1 MKKKWN
7 KIVEEILKMDSDMSK
22 LSDSELRHKTD
33 EFKLR
38 LKEGTSLD
46 SLLPEAFAVVRE
58 TAFRVVGMKPYPVQI
73 MGGIA
78 IHEGNIAEMA
88 TGEGKTL
95 VSTMP
100 AYLNALVGKGVH
112 IVTVNDYLAKRDAEW
127 MGKIH
132 EFLGLSV
139 GYILNDYTPDR
150 RKQAYNCDITY
161 ITNNELGFD
170 YLRDNMAK
178 KSTDIVQR
186 GLHFAIIDEIDS
198 ILIDE
203 ARTPLIISGN
213 ESDASSL
220 YIACDILA
228 RQMQKGKGDGKLK
241 KIDAILG
248 EDIVEDGD
256 FYVDE
261 KDKNVSLT
269 VAGVEK
275 VEDYF
280 HIENFSAP
288 EHLAIQK
295 TIILALKANY
305 LMFRDKDYVVKE
317 QQVFIVDEFTGRIM
331 KGRRFSD
338 GLHQAIEAKEHV
350 VIQKE
355 NNTLATITLQNFF
368 NKYDKKAG
376 MTGTAKTEE
385 KEFRDTYHMKVC
397 PIPTNKPIS
406 RVDEP
411 DSLYLTKKEKFHAII
426 EDIVKT
432 HEKEQ
437 PVLVGTINIDTS
449 EYLSRKLKEI
459 GIKHQVLNA
468 KYHEAEAEIISHAGE
483 KGMVT
488 IATNMAGRG
497 TDIILGK
504 EVLALGG
511 LRVIGTERHE
521 SRRIDNQL
529 RGRAGRQGD
538 IGSSKFYLSLEDNL
552 IRLFGLEKYIE
563 LYRKL
568 GIKENE
574 EITHKTASK
583 QVEKAQ
589 RRVELNNYN
598 MRKQLLDYDKVNNDQ
613 RELIYAERRKLLNK
627 ENIRETILNML
638 RDVANSCIS
647 YDKKNKT
654 WDVSVLNDYL
664 EKDEMITISSDSTQ
678 KELSKTV
685 FEIFFKKYQKIEEL
699 ITPEQMRENERSV
712 LLEVID
718 NNWMLQL
725 DNMEHLKQSIS
736 LQSYAQK
743 DPVAQYK
750 LEGYSMFDRMLA
762 SIRNDIAITFT
773 HIYYEPAE
781 V

>member
-1 MKKKWN
+1 
-7 KIVEEILKMDSDMSK
+7 
-22 LSDSELRHKTD
+22 
-33 EFKLR
+33 
-38 LKEGTSLD
+38 
-46 SLLPEAFAVVRE
+46 
-58 TAFRVVGMKPYPVQI
+58 
-73 MGGIA
+73 
-78 IHEGNIAEMA
+78 
-88 TGEGKTL
+88 
-95 VSTMP
+95 
-100 AYLNALVGKGVH
+100 
-112 IVTVNDYLAKRDAEW
+112 
-127 MGKIH
+127 
-132 EFLGLSV
+132 
-139 GYILNDYTPDR
+139 
-150 RKQAYNCDITY
+150 
-161 ITNNELGFD
+161 
-170 YLRDNMAK
+170 
-178 KSTDIVQR
+178 
-186 GLHFAIIDEIDS
+186 
-198 ILIDE
+198 
-203 ARTPLIISGN
+203 
-213 ESDASSL
+213 
-220 YIACDILA
+220 
-228 RQMQKGKGDGKLK
+228 
-241 KIDAILG
+241 
-248 EDIVEDGD
+248 
-256 FYVDE
+256 
-261 KDKNVSLT
+261 
-269 VAGVEK
+269 
-275 VEDYF
+275 
-280 HIENFSAP
+280 
-288 EHLAIQK
+288 
-295 TIILALKANY
+295 
-305 LMFRDKDYVVKE
+305 
-317 QQVFIVDEFTGRIM
+317 
-331 KGRRFSD
+331 
-338 GLHQAIEAKEHV
+338 
-350 VIQKE
+350 
-355 NNTLATITLQNFF
+355 
-368 NKYDKKAG
+368 
-376 MTGTAKTEE
+376 
-385 KEFRDTYHMKVC
+385 
-397 PIPTNKPIS
+397 
-406 RVDEP
+406 
-411 DSLYLTKKEKFHAII
+411 
-426 EDIVKT
+426 
-432 HEKEQ
+432 
-437 PVLVGTINIDTS
+437 
-449 EYLSRKLKEI
+449 
-459 GIKHQVLNA
+459 
-468 KYHEAEAEIISHAGE
+468 
-483 KGMVT
+483 
-488 IATNMAGRG
+488 MAGRG

-654 WDVSVLNDYL
+654 WDVSALNDYL